1 MITPQE
7 KSIITNL
14 LRDPNSRVVWD
25 LLQKIAQD
33 RIERIRTRKPDTDTQ
48 WKLIKSALGNDFE
61 IKGIKDLFN
70 EIENY
75 VK

>member
-1 MITPQE
+1 MITQQE
-7 KSIITNL
+7 KSILTTL
-14 LRDPNSRVVWD
+14 LRDPSTRVIWD
-25 LLQKIAQD
+25 TLQKLAQD
-33 RIERIRTRKPDTDTQ
+33 KIDRLRRQKPDTDTQ